1 MTFLRKKD
9 FPNFTA
15 VAPHLGMLLP
25 HVVRNPSIFLCVF
38 PVAAATPG
46 SFWLLRAHFSPHRR
60 NFPAVYSQRERRP
73 LFTKG
78 FRPVV
83 KLGCSVDVLRRQVS
97 TRLSCF
103 EIDMKLLE
111 PSFHLV

>member
-25 HVVRNPSIFLCVF
+25 HVVHNPSIFLCVF

-46 SFWLLRAHFSPHRR
+46 SFWASESPLQSASPK
-60 NFPAVYSQRERRP
+60 FP
-73 LFTKG
+73 
-78 FRPVV
+78 
-83 KLGCSVDVLRRQVS
+83 CSVQSKRATAIVHKGHGNEGAKGVPGRS
-97 TRLSCF
+97 AGG
-103 EIDMKLLE
+103 
-111 PSFHLV
+111 HGG